1 MNKSLMM
8 GSLLAF
14 VLTLSSCGGKDK
26 EEQKEEEP
34 QNAVE
39 AIQQMAK
46 RAEEMQNKEP
56 VDPIDFR
63 KLKELLPGKAGG
75 LERTEATGEKSGAM
89 GFSISQAEGKYR
101 EGDSNIEVQI
111 LDTGG
116 VGGMALMGLAAWTM
130 AEVDKETAT
139 GYEKTTRIN
148 GKKAFE
154 KYDNEG
160 KDGELN
166 VIVGNRFIVNVKGRN
181 VSMDQLKDT
190 LDDLDL
196 DKLAKM
202 E

>member
-1 MNKSLMM
+1 MNKLLVMC
-8 GSLLAF
+8 SLLAF
-14 VLTLSSCGGKDK
+14 SLMLNGCGN
-26 EEQKEEEP
+26 KEEEQQEEEP
-34 QNAVE
+34 KNAMD

-46 RAEEMQNKEP
+46 KAEEMQGKEP

-63 KLKELLPGKAGG
+63 KLKEMLPADAAG
-75 LERTEATGEKSGAM
+75 LERTEATGEKNGVM
-89 GFSISQAEGKYR
+89 GFTLSQAEGKYQK
-101 EGDSNIEVQI
+101 DDASIEIQI

-116 VGGMALMGLAAWTM
+116 VGGMALMGMAAWTM
-130 AEVDKETAT
+130 AEVDKETST

-166 VIVGNRFIVNVKGRN
+166 VIVSDRFIVNVKGRN
-181 VSMDQLKDT
+181 VTMDQLKDT